1 MPRTSPAQRPR
12 IPADGLFGPDSVTWR
27 VHADPAM
34 LLGGLRA
41 LLLQALHP
49 LAMAG
54 VSQHSAFREDPW
66 GRLDRTARFVGAV
79 SYGTGAEVRE
89 AVRRVHRVH
98 EHVRGTDP
106 ATGRE
111 YRADD
116 PELLVWVHACEV
128 GSFLDVVRRAGL
140 ALTAAEADAYL
151 REQSV
156 VARLV
161 GVPPE
166 VPVPD
171 SAAALRHYFAAV
183 RPELCVTPA
192 AREAVRFAFLP
203 PLHGSALLAVPAW
216 AGLVGLALAM
226 LPGWARRMY
235 GLPGWWITDR
245 AADLE
250 ARALRS
256 AVFRLPRGW
265 WEGPYAVAARE
276 RYGLAAEPAG
286 HPGRS
291 V

>member
-1 MPRTSPAQRPR
+1 MSGTRAAEGPR
-12 IPADGLFGPDSVTWR
+12 IPAEGLFGPASVTWR

-66 GRLDRTARFVGAV
+66 GRLDRTAAFIGAV
-79 SYGTGAEVRE
+79 TYGTGEEARE
-89 AVRRVHRVH
+89 AVDRVRRVHR
-98 EHVRGTDP
+98 HVRGTDP
-106 ATGRE
+106 ATGRA

-116 PELLVWVHACEV
+116 PALLVWVHACEV

-140 ALTAAEADAYL
+140 PLTAAEADAYL
-151 REQSV
+151 REQSA

-161 GVPPE
+161 GVPAGTD
-166 VPVPD
+166 VPD
-171 SAAALRHYFAAV
+171 SATALRRYFAEV

-216 AGLVGLALAM
+216 SGLVGLAFAM
-226 LPGWARRMY
+226 LPAWARRMY

-245 AADLE
+245 TAGLE
-250 ARALRS
+250 ARALR
-256 AVFRLPRGW
+256 AAAFRLPRSW
-265 WEGPYAVAARE
+265 WEGPYLVAARE
-276 RYGLAAEPAG
+276 RLGLPAEALGANRAG
-286 HPGRS
+286 